1 MVTLIKKNF
10 DTVSIPNIARM
21 EIRPLTH
28 RLGGVPTTVAK
39 KTLEVT
45 TQFYTKGDRVVDVV
59 HQK

>member
-1 MVTLIKKNF
+1 
-10 DTVSIPNIARM
+10 M

-39 KTLEVT
+39 KTLEAT

-59 HQK
+59 Y

>member
-10 DTVSIPNIARM
+10 DTVSTPNIAQM

-28 RLGGVPTTVAK
+28 RLGSVPTTVAK
-39 KTLEVT
+39 KMLEAT

-59 HQK
+59 YYK

>member
-10 DTVSIPNIARM
+10 DTVSTPNIAQM

-28 RLGGVPTTVAK
+28 RLRGVPTTVAK
-39 KTLEVT
+39 KMLEAT